1 MSKLV
6 NYLAPSV
13 GGAVVVVG
21 VAYLVADQLVAD
33 IPAPVR
39 GTLTPSPAIAESAPE
54 ATDLVIQAAF
64 SGDAAQSRQGGF
76 GLGRAAL
83 PEEIASWDIDVRPD
97 GQGLPE
103 GKGDVWTGEEIFADN
118 CAMCHGDFGEAVG
131 RWPVLAGG
139 QGTLTDDR
147 PVKTIGSYWPYL
159 STVFDY
165 VNRAMPFGNAQ
176 SLSPDE
182 VYAITAYLLYLNDIV
197 DDDFE
202 LSHENFTDIEMPNEA
217 NFFLDDRADAE
228 LAAFGAESCMEN
240 CKETVEIT
248 ARAAIVD
255 VTPEDAEARKAREAA
270 AETKEA
276 APVEMAAAEPNAP
289 AADGRSADP
298 ALIAAGEKVFK
309 KCKACHQVGDGAQN
323 KVGPVLN
330 GVVGSPAG
338 HVDGFKYSKA
348 LQDAAAG
355 GLVWSEAELAAFL
368 AKPKDYLK
376 GTKMSFA
383 GLRKDSDIAAIIAF
397 LKSQGG

>member
-1 MSKLV
+1 
-6 NYLAPSV
+6 
-13 GGAVVVVG
+13 
-21 VAYLVADQLVAD
+21 
-33 IPAPVR
+33 
-39 GTLTPSPAIAESAPE
+39 
-54 ATDLVIQAAF
+54 
-64 SGDAAQSRQGGF
+64 
-76 GLGRAAL
+76 
-83 PEEIASWDIDVRPD
+83 
-97 GQGLPE
+97 
-103 GKGDVWTGEEIFADN
+103 
-118 CAMCHGDFGEAVG
+118 
-131 RWPVLAGG
+131 
-139 QGTLTDDR
+139 
-147 PVKTIGSYWPYL
+147 
-159 STVFDY
+159 
-165 VNRAMPFGNAQ
+165 
-176 SLSPDE
+176 
-182 VYAITAYLLYLNDIV
+182 
-197 DDDFE
+197 
-202 LSHENFTDIEMPNEA
+202 
-217 NFFLDDRADAE
+217 
-228 LAAFGAESCMEN
+228 
-240 CKETVEIT
+240 
-248 ARAAIVD
+248 
-255 VTPEDAEARKAREAA
+255 AREAA